1 MIYGAELHHNVHKPL
16 RFLARSPAFPFRCG
30 ENLWQPVYY
39 EDLVRGLY
47 AALTRPGTEG
57 EIYDLPGK
65 RPLRCVDL
73 VRTAG
78 ALGKKARVVG
88 ILAAELVRRG
98 LLVAERLGVPL
109 PVKSEQ
115 DLSLREDKAYPYEKA
130 RAELGYDPLP
140 FEEGIA
146 LGAERLREAGLVG

>member
-1 MIYGAELHHNVHKPL
+1 MIYGTELDHNVHKPL
-16 RFLARSPAFPFRCG
+16 RFLARSLAFLFCCD

-65 RPLRCVDL
+65 RPLRYVDL

-78 ALGKKARVVG
+78 ALSKKARVVG